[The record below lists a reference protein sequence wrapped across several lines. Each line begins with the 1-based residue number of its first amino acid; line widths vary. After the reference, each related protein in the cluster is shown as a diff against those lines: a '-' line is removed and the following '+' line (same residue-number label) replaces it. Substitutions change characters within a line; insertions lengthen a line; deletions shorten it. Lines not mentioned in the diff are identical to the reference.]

1 MSSRSLQILVVE
13 DNYDSATTT
22 GWLLESMGYPNYTLA
37 QDGPTA
43 LEIARRTQPDV
54 VMLDIGLPGMNG
66 YEVCR
71 ELRRNPLFADTL
83 IIAQTGWGQDRY
95 REMAYFAGFDHH
107 LTKPLRPVDLEALL
121 SKVVPRSES
130 PGKNHAPEAMATSRR
145 TPEARPRKP

>member
-1 MSSRSLQILVVE
+1 MSSRALQILVVE
-13 DNYDSATTT
+13 DNIDSATTT

-43 LEIARRTQPDV
+43 LEIARRMQPDV

-71 ELRRNPLFADTL
+71 ELRRNPVFADTL

-121 SKVVPRSES
+121 SKVVPRSEAPP
-130 PGKNHAPEAMATSRR
+130 PGKPHAAETTRSTEAHS
-145 TPEARPRKP
+145 RKP

>member
-1 MSSRSLQILVVE
+1 MSVKPLQILVVE

-43 LEIARRTQPDV
+43 LEIARRMLPDV

-71 ELRRNPLFADTL
+71 QLRRDPLFADTL

-107 LTKPLRPVDLEALL
+107 LTKPLRPVELEALL
-121 SKVVPRSES
+121 SKVVPRS
-130 PGKNHAPEAMATSRR
+130 
-145 TPEARPRKP
+145 ARPPQGQTHAAETPDRHAEATVRKP